1 MIVRHRRI
9 LTDCQ
14 FRASFRKYKYLK
26 VFRVQVVAGE
36 REVACGALLAAGART
51 PRCPEQE
58 EAMRRAGHIPALTL
72 LLGLSLGAPHAA
84 RAQNA
89 SASWQST
96 PASILKNA
104 LRNVVAAQDRYRATH
119 PVFATSIEVLQVPAE
134 SDVRLQI
141 LGATP
146 NGWRARATHRA
157 RPGRSCVIF
166 VGQVS
171 GLELPKTDGDGE
183 MAGEERVPLCD
194 RME

>member
-1 MIVRHRRI
+1 
-9 LTDCQ
+9 
-14 FRASFRKYKYLK
+14 
-26 VFRVQVVAGE
+26 
-36 REVACGALLAAGART
+36 
-51 PRCPEQE
+51 
-58 EAMRRAGHIPALTL
+58 MRRAGHMPALTL
-72 LLGLSLGAPHAA
+72 LLSLSLGVPHGLQ
-84 RAQNA
+84 AQNV
-89 SASWQST
+89 SSSWQST

-104 LRNVVAAQDRYRATH
+104 LRNVVAAQDKYRSTH
-119 PVFATSIEVLQVPAE
+119 PIFATSVEALQVQAG
-134 SDVRLQI
+134 SDVKLQI

-146 NGWRARATHRA
+146 HGWRAKATHRA